1 VVLLVDVSGSMSEP
15 EARGEGNLSKLER
28 TKEAIRW
35 LVNDM
40 KEESRIALYERCGVL
55 EGRLDA
61 CTVD

>member
-1 VVLLVDVSGSMSEP
+1 MSEP